1 MPIVN
6 PTEGKTTKPKQKVFT
21 TWPGGTP
28 TWAKLQLQTLA
39 SGHHLFGIPPNVL
52 AAVEKYQSGFYYP
65 MQGTYAINSSGYGGY
80 FGLTTKGNKYHAPTG
95 KWVGITR
102 TEARTGSLTSYRQ
115 QAEVTAAAYSGY
127 EKWTHKTL
135 RGALIEGTPSSGQSE
150 WITSGGTPS
159 GANAPTN
166 PTTYHSTTRFP
177 YGHPI
182 TPTTGQ
188 PTSLGQISTSNTSVA
203 ILAGLTRALN
213 PSNTT
218 TGFKGLLVG
227 SVGDAMKLIAF
238 RGGAAIAFLVVAA
251 LGVNMILR
259 GPGQR
264 ANPIER
270 YVGLGQ
276 KQVRL
281 GQAERRLDIQSFD
294 AQTRRAPPTRRTE
307 RTVTSIR
314 AETAAQQARKN
325 YEAATAR
332 QREQRLAGKPPRARG
347 PRRPKS

>member
-39 SGHHLFGIPPNVL
+39 SGRHLYGIPPNVL

-115 QAEVTAAAYSGY
+115 QAEVAAAAYSGY

-135 RGALIEGTPSSGQSE
+135 RGALIEGTPGSGQSE
-150 WITSGGTPS
+150 WATSGGTPN
-159 GANAPTN
+159 GVNAPTN
-166 PTTYHSTTRFP
+166 PTTYHSTTQFP

-182 TPTTGQ
+182 TPKTGKASA
-188 PTSLGQISTSNTSVA
+188 TLTNLNTSVA
-203 ILAGLTRALN
+203 VLAAITRFLN

-218 TGFKGLLVG
+218 TGVAAFLVG
-227 SVGDAMKLIAF
+227 DTADVLKLIAG
-238 RGGAAIAFLVVAA
+238 RGLASIMFLAIAAF
-251 LGVNMILR
+251 GVNMMLR

-270 YVGLGQ
+270 YVNLGQ
-276 KQVRL
+276 KQARL
-281 GQAERRLDIQSFD
+281 GQAERRLNVASYE
-294 AQTRRAPPTRRTE
+294 AQTRRNPPVRTTQQIRQSTITRRYEHTPRESHIYHHTE
-307 RTVTSIR
+307 
-314 AETAAQQARKN
+314 
-325 YEAATAR
+325 
-332 QREQRLAGKPPRARG
+332 GK
-347 PRRPKS
+347 KK